1 MTTRRHL
8 FAFIWLFAAAA
19 ICSAQSLASPVLTEV
34 EQLRRE
40 NLALKSQLHAALAER
55 DACRVQFA
63 PIRFKFDQQALDAEA
78 AKLKADIEAAHPG
91 FVYHVQTGALEP
103 KPPAEPEKK

>member
-1 MTTRRHL
+1 MDAVMIRPTCL
-8 FAFIWLFAAAA
+8 I
-19 ICSAQSLASPVLTEV
+19 ASMVFVATALVASQPQLTEL

-63 PIRFKFDQQALDAEA
+63 PIRFKLDQQVLDAEA

-91 FVYHVQTGALEP
+91 FVYNVQTGALEP

>member
-1 MTTRRHL
+1 MIGRLLTAVL
-8 FAFIWLFAAAA
+8 LVAFTEVGQPVAGAL
-19 ICSAQSLASPVLTEV
+19 SPVD
-34 EQLRRE
+34 QLRRE

-63 PIRFKFDQQALDAEA
+63 PIRFKLDQQALDAEA
-78 AKLKADIEAAHPG
+78 AMLKADIEAAHPG
-91 FVYHVQTGALEP
+91 FVYNVQTGALEP